1 MFRSIHGY
9 SGGVSAIFF
18 FGSSTKWIG
27 LSINLLFLIGI
38 FAVYLLMKKRER
50 EQKFCILGLVVSLLY
65 AIVVART
72 MPSPFYAN
80 RYIWPA
86 SGVVLLFVIIAV
98 LSIAKELFQSE
109 KATCVGSI
117 FVATVICITGVL
129 FSWNGRGLDYVNE
142 NGEERKSVISQY
154 KEIPCVIYC
163 ESLNFEVISSYWDY
177 MLFDN
182 ICWIVI
188 MQKNFFKVI
197 IWEFI

>member
-1 MFRSIHGY
+1 MDIP
-9 SGGVSAIFF
+9 GGVSAIFF

-98 LSIAKELFQSE
+98 LSIAKELFQKESE